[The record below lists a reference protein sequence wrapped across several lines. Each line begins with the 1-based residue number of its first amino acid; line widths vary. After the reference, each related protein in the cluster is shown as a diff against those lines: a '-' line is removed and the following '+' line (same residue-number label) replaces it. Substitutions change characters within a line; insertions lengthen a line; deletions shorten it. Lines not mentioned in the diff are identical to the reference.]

1 MTGHT
6 HTHTRHAKQF
16 PEKIYELQ
24 SSTNN
29 RETTLKKFDILVQQ
43 LASDSLRLSRK
54 HFQVRGLAQCP
65 DGYRYHVVSL
75 KYCSSSYSSITL

>member
-29 RETTLKKFDILVQQ
+29 RETTLERFRFWYNKQLLTPYGCRENIFNCGGWPSVQTVTVIM
-43 LASDSLRLSRK
+43 LC
-54 HFQVRGLAQCP
+54 H
-65 DGYRYHVVSL
+65 
-75 KYCSSSYSSITL
+75 